1 VSFLYSQKLLMEILL
16 EIAQAI
22 LLIWGALC
30 VIALF
35 ILLLY
40 LLSIV
45 SHIRGMI
52 KQTQQTYQQAMF
64 FALAPLQKLTDWLLQ
79 DNDTEDEED
88 R

>member
-1 VSFLYSQKLLMEILL
+1 
-16 EIAQAI
+16 
-22 LLIWGALC
+22 
-30 VIALF
+30 
-35 ILLLY
+35 
-40 LLSIV
+40 
-45 SHIRGMI
+45 MI